1 MGWLWKIWT
10 LYISCHLDSHRSRL
24 IFQNYFMLGNLKYK
38 SGVSLF
44 FPTRHRYIVMS
55 CRWMWVRIN
64 ISATVRLTD
73 VFDWQEEDCVSEAVR
88 DAQDLLVETV
98 GVESGRKIK
107 TLTSHFL
114 TEHVS
119 ILIVHQVALFR
130 LMTLGY
136 KVTCLDYL
144 NNNNLVYK
152 LSC

>member
-1 MGWLWKIWT
+1 
-10 LYISCHLDSHRSRL
+10 
-24 IFQNYFMLGNLKYK
+24 
-38 SGVSLF
+38 
-44 FPTRHRYIVMS
+44 
-55 CRWMWVRIN
+55 MWVRIN
-64 ISATVRLTD
+64 SATVRLT
-73 VFDWQEEDCVSEAVR
+73 VFDQQEEDCVSEAVR

-144 NNNNLVYK
+144 NNNLVYK